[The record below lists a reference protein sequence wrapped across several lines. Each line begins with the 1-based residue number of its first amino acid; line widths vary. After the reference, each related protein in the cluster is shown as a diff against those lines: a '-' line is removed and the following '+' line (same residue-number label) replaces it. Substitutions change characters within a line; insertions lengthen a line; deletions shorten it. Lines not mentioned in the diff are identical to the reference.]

1 LSDDPLAPLDLAFW
15 HLESLDHPMHLG
27 ALAIFEPTAG
37 MGPERALELLAA
49 RASAIPR
56 LRMRVRSVLLPPGG
70 AMWTKQKPF
79 DISRHVHPA
88 WLTGEQGSAELHGLV
103 GELMERPLDRA
114 RPPWEIYVIAHPD
127 GGPFSVLVKL
137 HHALA
142 DGLRAVT
149 IGAALLDQGTR
160 QVSFSS
166 AAKSP
171 AVPRLATPDPRQLAA
186 GLRSRLGDA
195 EQVVGIGRAVMKA
208 TLDSRRS
215 IALATAPSAT
225 RRVATAVLDLD
236 DLQKI
241 RKSSGGTVNDVLLA
255 VVAGMLRRWT
265 LERGEEV
272 TGSDTRA
279 LVPVSR
285 SRPRSVVRAG
295 NTLSGFLVRL
305 PVSEADPL
313 ERLRMVRTAM
323 DRNKAEGPG
332 RGPGAVAMLAD
343 YVPPLGHRLGAP
355 LAGFAARLLY
365 DVLVTNVP
373 LPGAALSLGGCP
385 LAALY
390 PLAPL
395 GRGQS
400 VSVAMSTY
408 RKRVHFGLLG
418 DGRAVPDLD
427 RLATSAHDALA
438 ELAEACAQRRV

>member
-1 LSDDPLAPLDLAFW
+1 MGDDLLAPLDLAFW
-15 HLESLDHPMHLG
+15 HLESPDHPMHLG
-27 ALAIFEPTAG
+27 ALATFEPTAG
-37 MGPERALELLAA
+37 TGPERAAELLVA

-56 LRMRVRSVLLPPGG
+56 LRMRVRGVLLPPGG
-70 AMWTKQKPF
+70 AMWSKQRSF
-79 DISRHVHPA
+79 DVSRHVHPV
-88 WLTGEQGSAELHGLV
+88 WLTGEQGPAELHGLV

-142 DGLRAVT
+142 DGLRAVA
-149 IGAALLDQGTR
+149 IGAALLDQGMR
-160 QVSFSS
+160 QLPSS
-166 AAKSP
+166 AATKAP
-171 AVPRLATPDPRQLAA
+171 AGPRLVIPDPRRLATS
-186 GLRSRLGDA
+186 LRSRLDDA
-195 EQVVGIGRAVMKA
+195 EQVVGIGTAVMRA

-215 IALATAPSAT
+215 AALATAPSAT

-236 DLQKI
+236 DLHRI
-241 RKSSGGTVNDVLLA
+241 RRTGGGTVNDVLLTL
-255 VVAGMLRRWT
+255 VAGMLRRWA
-265 LERGEEV
+265 LERGEELS
-272 TGSDTRA
+272 GGDPRA

-285 SRPRSVVRAG
+285 RRPGTVVRAG

-305 PVSEADPL
+305 PVGEADPL
-313 ERLRMVRTAM
+313 ERLRAVRTVM
-323 DRNKAEGPG
+323 DRNKAAGPG

-373 LPGAALSLGGCP
+373 LPGSELSLGGCP
-385 LAALY
+385 LTSLY

-395 GRGQS
+395 ARGQS

-408 RKRVHFGLLG
+408 RRRVHFGLLG

-427 RLATSAHDALA
+427 RLAASAHDALA
-438 ELAEACAQRRV
+438 ELADACAVRPV